1 MRLRIDDDTRF
12 EYSGSVDTGTN
23 PRSAESAASRS
34 IRYTPT
40 RLLEPLLCNSDARL
54 LTNCW
59 YWSVPVRFEAFR
71 CFWTRTICDEKS
83 LRESSVAC
91 FSTDPLMTYMETKT
105 ATRPSATPPASTR
118 PPFSPAMIGAPAVC
132 HDARYTTLDGF
143 SSAWFAYT
151 VGATN
156 LYPIPRTVCTIRGFS
171 GSVSTFM
178 RSRCTCTLTN
188 LVSPPLTYPQT
199 RFSKF
204 ARLRASP
211 A

>member
-91 FSTDPLMTYMETKT
+91 FSTDPLMTYMENKDSNAAVSNTTSIDT
-105 ATRPSATPPASTR
+105 ATVLACNDRRTCCLSRCQIHHTRWVLISMVRLYRRGYELVSDPAHGLHDPRILRIGLHLHAQPLHMHVDQSGISAT
-118 PPFSPAMIGAPAVC
+118 F
-132 HDARYTTLDGF
+132 
-143 SSAWFAYT
+143 
-151 VGATN
+151 
-156 LYPIPRTVCTIRGFS
+156 
-171 GSVSTFM
+171 
-178 RSRCTCTLTN
+178 
-188 LVSPPLTYPQT
+188 VSPNTFQQVRT
-199 RFSKF
+199 
-204 ARLRASP
+204 AQASP